1 MKDPHL
7 DNTWYDYNEE
17 IEEPSAPTDN
27 YFGLTTQPQ
36 KEVLNI
42 DIKTVDQ
49 GMELLK
55 ETIVKTKRIKKVKKN
70 KQDKSLNR
78 TKTMNVEEIEVEAN
92 AITIFDND
100 ELSQLVKKKQ
110 MTVIVEKEENL

>member
-1 MKDPHL
+1 
-7 DNTWYDYNEE
+7 
-17 IEEPSAPTDN
+17 
-27 YFGLTTQPQ
+27 
-36 KEVLNI
+36 
-42 DIKTVDQ
+42 
-49 GMELLK
+49 MELLK
-55 ETIVKTKRIKKVKKN
+55 ETIVKTKRKKKVKKN
-70 KQDKSLNR
+70 KQDEQLNR